1 MHKTLISGC
10 LALGIG
16 VIAPSILSP
25 CALAQPSPAQHVA
38 PSRWI
43 PDSNKQGPADVG
55 SNSHTN
61 MVVLSLADRSGNRP
75 QGAPYA
81 GYFYETPSSLACVY
95 GLVTQTTGCN
105 PATASALPS
114 ASSSQLAIAIVDA
127 YDNPDALTDLA
138 TFSRQF
144 GLPAPTSSNFQ
155 VVYASGSKPSANS
168 GWSLESSLDIEW
180 AHAMAPGAKIY
191 LVEARSASNS
201 DLLAAVDKATTLL
214 VAAGGGVVSMS
225 WGGSEF
231 SSEASYDSHF
241 QNSKVTYIA
250 SSGDS
255 PGVIWPSVSQYVV
268 AAGGTSVSRN
278 PSTGVFEAEQTWQ
291 QTGGG
296 ISAYLARPA
305 YQSSVSAI
313 VGTHRGVPDIAA
325 VADPDTGVWVYSQY
339 GASQCDNSI
348 WCVVGGTSV
357 ASPVSAG
364 ILSWKAVHT
373 TSIQQVLNTI
383 YTASGSGFR
392 DVTSGNCG
400 PYAGWLAG
408 AGWDLCTGRGSIA
421 AASTT
426 LVISGVAP

>member
-1 MHKTLISGC
+1 
-10 LALGIG
+10 
-16 VIAPSILSP
+16 
-25 CALAQPSPAQHVA
+25 
-38 PSRWI
+38 
-43 PDSNKQGPADVG
+43 
-55 SNSHTN
+55 
-61 MVVLSLADRSGNRP
+61 
-75 QGAPYA
+75 
-81 GYFYETPSSLACVY
+81 
-95 GLVTQTTGCN
+95 
-105 PATASALPS
+105 
-114 ASSSQLAIAIVDA
+114 
-127 YDNPDALTDLA
+127 
-138 TFSRQF
+138 
-144 GLPAPTSSNFQ
+144 
-155 VVYASGSKPSANS
+155 
-168 GWSLESSLDIEW
+168 
-180 AHAMAPGAKIY
+180 
-191 LVEARSASNS
+191 
-201 DLLAAVDKATTLL
+201 
-214 VAAGGGVVSMS
+214 
-225 WGGSEF
+225 
-231 SSEASYDSHF
+231 
-241 QNSKVTYIA
+241 
-250 SSGDS
+250 
-255 PGVIWPSVSQYVV
+255 VV

-296 ISAYLARPA
+296 ISAYLARPS

>member
-16 VIAPSILSP
+16 VIAPGILSP
-25 CALAQPSPAQHVA
+25 CALAQPSPAQHGA

-55 SNSHTN
+55 INAHTN
-61 MVVLSLADRSGNRP
+61 MAVLSLADRGGIRP

-105 PATASALPS
+105 PNTATALP
-114 ASSSQLAIAIVDA
+114 ATSSSHLAIAIVDA
-127 YDNPDALTDLA
+127 YDNPDATSDLA
-138 TFSRQF
+138 AFSRQF

-155 VVYASGSKPSANS
+155 VVYASNSRPSGDS
-168 GWSLESSLDIEW
+168 GWALELSLDIEW

-191 LVEARSASNS
+191 LVEAKSASNS
-201 DLLAAVDKATTLL
+201 DLLTAVDKAATL
-214 VAAGGGVVSMS
+214 VAAAGGGVVSMS
-225 WGGSEF
+225 WGESEF
-231 SSEASYDSHF
+231 SGEASYDSHF
-241 QNSKVTYIA
+241 QNANVTYIA
-250 SSGDS
+250 SSGDL

-278 PSTGVFEAEQTWQ
+278 PTTGNFEAEQTWQ

-296 ISAYLARPA
+296 ISALVARPS
-305 YQSSVSAI
+305 YQSSVSSI
-313 VGTHRGVPDIAA
+313 VGSHRGVPDIAA
-325 VADPDTGVWVYSQY
+325 IADPDTGVWVYSQY
-339 GASQCDNSI
+339 GASQCGNSV

-364 ILSWKAVHT
+364 ILSWRAVHT
-373 TSIQQVLNTI
+373 TRVQQVLNAI
-383 YTASGSGFR
+383 YATSSGYR
-392 DVTSGNCG
+392 DITSGNCG

-408 AGWDLCTGRGSIA
+408 AGWDLCTGKGSIA
-421 AASTT
+421 GASTT

>member
-25 CALAQPSPAQHVA
+25 CALAQPSPAQHGA

-55 SNSHTN
+55 FNSHTN
-61 MVVLSLADRSGNRP
+61 MVVLSLADRSSIRP

-95 GLVTQTTGCN
+95 GLITQTTGCN
-105 PATASALPS
+105 PNTATALPTN
-114 ASSSQLAIAIVDA
+114 SSSQLAIAIVDA
-127 YDNPDALTDLA
+127 YDNPDATPDLA
-138 TFSRQF
+138 AFSRQF

-155 VVYASGSKPSANS
+155 VVYASGSRPSGDS
-168 GWSLESSLDIEW
+168 GWALESSLDIEW

-191 LVEARSASNS
+191 LVEAASSSDS
-201 DLLAAVDKATTLL
+201 DLLRAVDRATTL
-214 VAAGGGVVSMS
+214 VAAAGGGVVSMS

-231 SSEASYDSHF
+231 SSEASYDNHF
-241 QNSKVTYIA
+241 QNANVTYIA

-268 AAGGTSVSRN
+268 AAGGTSVSRS
-278 PSTGVFEAEQTWQ
+278 PTTGNFEAEQTWQ

-296 ISAYLARPA
+296 ISAYIARPA
-305 YQSSVSAI
+305 YQSSVSSI
-313 VGTHRGVPDIAA
+313 VGSHRGVPDIAA

-339 GASQCDNSI
+339 GASQCGNSV
-348 WCVVGGTSV
+348 WCIVGGTSV
-357 ASPVSAG
+357 ASPVLAG
-364 ILSWKAVHT
+364 ILSWKHVHT
-373 TSIQQVLNTI
+373 TSVQQMLNSI

-392 DVTSGNCG
+392 DITSGNCG

-408 AGWDLCTGRGSIA
+408 AGWDLCSGRGSIA
-421 AASTT
+421 GASTT
-426 LVISGVAP
+426 LVIAGGSR